1 MVQRVVI
8 TGLGAVTP
16 IGTSVKVAWNNLL
29 QGHTAVRNLLN
40 LPAWQHL
47 HPQLSSLPSHL
58 AAPVLEIPPSQS
70 SNTSTSLSTRFKL
83 PRSFHFAELAAAEA
97 LNDSGLT
104 SHTVNDDIGVFF
116 GCGMP
121 GVSEIYE
128 TAPLISNKVT
138 WLNTNSL
145 YQKK

>member
-29 QGHTAVRNLLN
+29 QGHTGVRNILN

-47 HPQLSSLPSHL
+47 HPQLSSFPSHL
-58 AAPVLEIPPSQS
+58 AAPVLEIPPSQY
-70 SNTSTSLSTRFKL
+70 SNVSNRLKL
-83 PRSFHFAELAAAEA
+83 PRSFHFAELAAVEA
-97 LNDSGLT
+97 LKDSGLT
-104 SHTVNDDIGVFF
+104 SRTENDDIGVFF

-128 TAPLISNKVT
+128 TAPLISNKV
-138 WLNTNSL
+138 
-145 YQKK
+145 